1 MKEREGNRKYF
12 FELFG
17 AMALYGIVLFASI
30 SIGRPME
37 PGLARTLLLI
47 SPMLPLGLAIWAIAR
62 HFRRVD
68 EFVRLRS
75 LESLSIAAGV
85 TAGLSLT
92 YGFLE
97 SAGFPKV
104 TMGWVWPVMGLVWG
118 LHSCLRC
125 WISK

>member
-12 FELFG
+12 YELFG
-17 AMALYGIVLFASI
+17 SMALYGIVLFGSI
-30 SIGRPME
+30 RFGRPME
-37 PGLARTLLLI
+37 DGLARTLLLL
-47 SPMLPLGLAIWAIAR
+47 SPMVPLSLAIWAIAR

-85 TAGLSLT
+85 TAALSLT

-104 TMGWVWPVMGLVWG
+104 TMGWVWPVMGAVWG
-118 LHSCLRC
+118 LHACLRC
-125 WISK
+125 VFRR

>member
-12 FELFG
+12 IELFG
-17 AMALYGIVLFASI
+17 SMALYAAVLFGSI
-30 SIGRPME
+30 SFGRPMQ
-37 PGLARTLLLI
+37 PGLVRTLLLL

-62 HFRRVD
+62 HFMRVD
-68 EFVRLRS
+68 EFVRLRT

-85 TAGLSLT
+85 TAALSLT

-104 TMGWVWPVMGLVWG
+104 SMGWVWPVMGMIWG
-118 LHSCLRC
+118 LHACLRNVF
-125 WISK
+125 SR